1 MNNTPVTQLKFGV
14 YQISR
19 NYIEH
24 LRKTESRILSSE
36 KTTTYCGPVA
46 QMTGKNG
53 PLDLFVPIDVDFY
66 NANEALALT
75 FVDGVLGG
83 IMDFMVMIPC
93 SHDNC
98 VLDES
103 NEDLTVF
110 CRNNER
116 LIKKCA
122 NIIRLQA

>member
-1 MNNTPVTQLKFGV
+1 MNKFTSNSLPFGV
-14 YQISR
+14 YQISK
-19 NYIEH
+19 NYIDH
-24 LRKTESRILSSE
+24 LRKTEPRILSSE

-46 QMTGKNG
+46 QMTGEKG
-53 PLDLFVPIDVDFY
+53 SLDLFVPIDVDFY
-66 NANEALALT
+66 NANDAFALT
-75 FVDGVLGG
+75 FIDGVLGG
-83 IMDFMVMIPC
+83 IMNFMVMVPC
-93 SHDNC
+93 LRDNC

-122 NIIRLQA
+122 NIIRS